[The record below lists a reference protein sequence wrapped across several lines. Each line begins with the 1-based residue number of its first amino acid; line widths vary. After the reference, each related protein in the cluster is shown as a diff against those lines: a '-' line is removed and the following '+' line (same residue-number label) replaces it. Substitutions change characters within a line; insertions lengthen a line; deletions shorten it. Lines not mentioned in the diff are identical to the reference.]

1 MKTIKYLALV
11 SLASFTLASCGDFG
25 DTNIDPEH
33 LNEGN
38 VSYPKLFSSAQHQAL
53 GSDWDMWRT
62 GCIYSAQWTQQ
73 LSSIDWW
80 DWYLSLIHI

>member
-33 LNEGN
+33 LNEGRLH
-38 VSYPKLFSSAQHQAL
+38 LFRPVDPATLQYRL
-53 GSDWDMWRT
+53 VGLVWP
-62 GCIYSAQWTQQ
+62 
-73 LSSIDWW
+73 L
-80 DWYLSLIHI
+80 